1 MKRDHDDDLPIQSRD
16 AELDDNTG
24 RALDS
29 AHASAETGA
38 DPQLAPEQTNLLG
51 SDEQRFTE
59 AQESAEQRNYAEPQ
73 FAERES
79 WARSDERD
87 DAESS
92 THFGARVPPKK
103 NKRNRRLIA
112 AVALL
117 VITIGSVFALFYT
130 LSPSRS
136 VKVNLKTKQATQAQD
151 ATAKPDKAPDDLTA
165 EAIAEIRSA
174 ISTPS
179 ASAPSTAG
187 TGAAIPR
194 APDNLI
200 TPAASAVLPPDTNA
214 SDKPSDTTQ
223 REASSKEV
231 SRRNQERS
239 IRFAIDDQ
247 HVTGNKVS
255 LKSSPTDAASLQ
267 PTKMPVEASKLPSA
281 KLARAEDVRHG
292 TNAVAKGLPKP
303 SIAPVILP
311 SFGSILP
318 VRTLGKIYTLRSG
331 SSIRLELTR
340 YVSGEGWSLPKGTVL
355 IGQIRGSEQDRA
367 FIAVTGFIDSSR
379 DRFVKLTG
387 ETLGDDGGSGIRG
400 KFHKLSSGWSRAF
413 ARVGSAAVNVAGAVA
428 GSRISGQPVIVTDI
442 GSRTIS
448 PLSSEVDSTLLQQ
461 ARGFVEVPAGAA
473 GFVMI
478 TTLPADAE
486 GVDAD
491 PDHLAQASDT
501 IATNA
506 NEAGTLTQEEISDLL
521 TTGDTT
527 RIREALPR
535 MSPQMRRIAEIVL
548 AESSQKSLERE

>member
-1 MKRDHDDDLPIQSRD
+1 MKRNHDDDLPSQSRD
-16 AELDDNTG
+16 AELDHNTEH
-24 RALDS
+24 AVDS
-29 AHASAETGA
+29 PRPSAETGA
-38 DPQLAPEQTNLLG
+38 LPQLAPEQTNLQEPNEHGLTA
-51 SDEQRFTE
+51 SQEFDEQRH
-59 AQESAEQRNYAEPQ
+59 YAEPQ

-79 WARSDERD
+79 GARSDERH
-87 DAESS
+87 DAELS
-92 THFGARVPPKK
+92 THFGARGTPKK
-103 NKRNRRLIA
+103 SKRNRRLIA

-117 VITIGSVFALFYT
+117 VITIGSVFAFFYT
-130 LSPSRS
+130 FSPSRS
-136 VKVNLKTKQATQAQD
+136 VKINLKTKQPTQAQD
-151 ATAKPDKAPDDLTA
+151 ATANPDKAPDDLTA

-179 ASAPSTAG
+179 ASAPSAAG
-187 TGAAIPR
+187 TGAAVPR
-194 APDNLI
+194 TPYELSV
-200 TPAASAVLPPDTNA
+200 PAASAVLPPDTIA
-214 SDKPSDTTQ
+214 SDKPSDINQ

-231 SRRNQERS
+231 RRRNQERS
-239 IRFAIDDQ
+239 IRFTIDDQ
-247 HVTGNKVS
+247 QVTGQKVS
-255 LKSSPTDAASLQ
+255 LKSSPTDTASL
-267 PTKMPVEASKLPSA
+267 PARKMPVEASKLTSA
-281 KLARAEDVRHG
+281 NRARAE
-292 TNAVAKGLPKP
+292 AVQSGPSGFAKGLTKP
-303 SIAPVILP
+303 SIAPVTLP

-355 IGQIRGSEQDRA
+355 IGQVRGSEQDRA

-413 ARVGSAAVNVAGAVA
+413 ARVGSAAVNVAGAIA

-486 GVDAD
+486 GVDAE

-501 IATNA
+501 IATNG
-506 NEAGTLTQEEISDLL
+506 NGAGALTQEELSDLL

>member
-1 MKRDHDDDLPIQSRD
+1 MKRNHDDDLPRQSRD
-16 AELDDNTG
+16 AEFDHKSEQ
-24 RALDS
+24 AVDS
-29 AHASAETGA
+29 PRASAETGA
-38 DPQLAPEQTNLLG
+38 DRQLAPEQTNLREPDEHRLTA
-51 SDEQRFTE
+51 SQEFDEQRH
-59 AQESAEQRNYAEPQ
+59 YAEPQ

-79 WARSDERD
+79 WLRSDERD
-87 DAESS
+87 DAELS
-92 THFGARVPPKK
+92 THFGARVTPKK

-130 LSPSRS
+130 FSPSRS
-136 VKVNLKTKQATQAQD
+136 VKVSLKTKQPKQAQD

-165 EAIAEIRSA
+165 EAIAEVRSA

-179 ASAPSTAG
+179 AGAAAAAV

-194 APDNLI
+194 ASDNLSA
-200 TPAASAVLPPDTNA
+200 PAASAVLPPDTIA
-214 SDKPSDTTQ
+214 ADKPSDTTQ
-223 REASSKEV
+223 REASSREV
-231 SRRNQERS
+231 SRRNKERS

-247 HVTGNKVS
+247 QATSHKVS
-255 LKSSPTDAASLQ
+255 LKLPPTDSASGQ
-267 PTKMPVEASKLPSA
+267 KGDMPVEASKLTSA
-281 KLARAEDVRHG
+281 KLARVEDVRNG
-292 TNAVAKGLPKP
+292 TNGIAKVLTKQ
-303 SIAPVILP
+303 SIKPVIVP

-355 IGQIRGSEQDRA
+355 IGQVRGSEQDRA
-367 FIAVTGFIDSSR
+367 FIAVTGFIDPSR

-413 ARVGSAAVNVAGAVA
+413 ARVGSAAVSVAGAIA
-428 GSRISGQPVIVTDI
+428 GSRISGQPVIVTDV

-448 PLSSEVDSTLLQQ
+448 PFSSEVDSTLLQQ

-478 TTLPADAE
+478 TKLPADAE
-486 GVDAD
+486 GVDAE
-491 PDHLAQASDT
+491 PDHLAQAPDT

-506 NEAGTLTQEEISDLL
+506 NEAGTLTQEELSDLL

-535 MSPQMRRIAEIVL
+535 LSPQMRRIAEIVL
-548 AESSQKSLERE
+548 AESSQKQLERE